1 MCAVEHRCMCVYL
14 CGRCMY
20 VYLCGWV
27 KGQLNFYRVQ
37 PLDIHMRTCM
47 RRHTSAC
54 VSIRQHTSAYVSIR
68 QHTSA
73 YVRAE
78 PLEIRIRTIRA
89 SPEIRM
95 RLQQLRVQSEVF
107 IRSVP
112 NRDEHGACHHQHSTQ
127 HVTHIYYYQPA
138 RYISTRPLGI

>member
-1 MCAVEHRCMCVYL
+1 MYTCAVEHRCMYVYL
-14 CGRCMY
+14 CGRCMHVYLCSRCMY

-27 KGQLNFYRVQ
+27 KGHLNFYRVQ
-37 PLDIHMRTCM
+37 PLHIHIRTCM
-47 RRHTSAC
+47 RQHTSAH
-54 VSIRQHTSAYVSIR
+54 VSIRQHRGS
-68 QHTSA
+68 
-73 YVRAE
+73 E

-112 NRDEHGACHHQHSTQ
+112 NRDEHGGCEYQHSTQ
-127 HVTHIYYYQPA
+127 HVTHIY
-138 RYISTRPLGI
+138 